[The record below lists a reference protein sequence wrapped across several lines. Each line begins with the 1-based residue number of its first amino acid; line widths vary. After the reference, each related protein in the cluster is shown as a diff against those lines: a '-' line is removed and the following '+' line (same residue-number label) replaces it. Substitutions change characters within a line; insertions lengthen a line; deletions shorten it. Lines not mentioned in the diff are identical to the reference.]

1 VLLRPRRKTETSV
14 PSTSGTTVRATR
26 RGQIF
31 IVALENSAG
40 YPRLDREILLSL
52 RSAMRD
58 ASIDASV
65 SGIVISGTEKA
76 FAVGAEISELAALTP
91 LAAHEFSL
99 LGQGVM
105 TQIERSSKPVIAAI
119 RGYCFGGGLDLALAC
134 HMRIASED
142 AQFAHPG
149 ASLGILTG
157 WGGTQRL
164 PRTLLA
170 GARSRVHELFATGR
184 TLAAREAHALGLVSE
199 IVPAERLTSR
209 AIAITKSK
217 QR

>member
-1 VLLRPRRKTETSV
+1 
-14 PSTSGTTVRATR
+14 
-26 RGQIF
+26 
-31 IVALENSAG
+31 
-40 YPRLDREILLSL
+40 
-52 RSAMRD
+52 MRD